1 MKEEKCDVVDIWEVL
16 GKRWSL
22 HILKNLSTNGII
34 RFNELKRLI
43 PEISST
49 VLSQRLLELER
60 EGLISRKIYSEVPVR
75 VEYSL
80 TPRTKELETILQQLN
95 DWINKWK
102 VYEKRKEIKS
112 VTIDHFKI
120 CSHTIKIMKKLIP
133 TGRASNPLIYYIFC
147 NSLF

>member
-60 EGLISRKIYSEVPVR
+60 EGLISKKIYSEIPVR

-102 VYEKRKEIKS
+102 AYEKRKDIKN
-112 VTIDHFKI
+112 VTA
-120 CSHTIKIMKKLIP
+120 TISKSAPI
-133 TGRASNPLIYYIFC
+133 S
-147 NSLF
+147 

>member
-22 HILKNLSTNGII
+22 HILKNLSTNGTV

-43 PEISST
+43 PDISST

-60 EGLISRKIYSEVPVR
+60 EGLISKRIYSEIPVR

-80 TPRTKELETILQQLN
+80 TLRTKELETILQQLS
-95 DWINKWK
+95 DWISKWK
-102 VYEKRKEIKS
+102 VYEMRKEIKNMTTTMSKS
-112 VTIDHFKI
+112 V
-120 CSHTIKIMKKLIP
+120 P
-133 TGRASNPLIYYIFC
+133 TS
-147 NSLF
+147 

>member
-43 PEISST
+43 PEISRT

-60 EGLISRKIYSEVPVR
+60 EGLISKKIYSEIPVR

-80 TPRTKELETILQQLN
+80 TPRTKELETILQQLS

-102 VYEKRKEIKS
+102 VYEKRKDTKS
-112 VTIDHFKI
+112 VTT
-120 CSHTIKIMKKLIP
+120 TISKSAP
-133 TGRASNPLIYYIFC
+133 TS
-147 NSLF
+147 

>member
-22 HILKNLSTNGII
+22 HILKNLSINGII

-60 EGLISRKIYSEVPVR
+60 EVLISKKIYSEIPVR

-80 TPRTKELETILQQLN
+80 TPRTKELEIILQQLN
-95 DWINKWK
+95 DWINRWK
-102 VYEKRKEIKS
+102 AYEKRKETKS
-112 VTIDHFKI
+112 VTATTTLN
-120 CSHTIKIMKKLIP
+120 S
-133 TGRASNPLIYYIFC
+133 AST
-147 NSLF
+147 S

>member
-1 MKEEKCDVVDIWEVL
+1 MKEEKCDVVNIWEVL

-60 EGLISRKIYSEVPVR
+60 EGLISKKIYSEIPVR

-95 DWINKWK
+95 DWINRWK
-102 VYEKRKEIKS
+102 GYEKRKEIKG
-112 VTIDHFKI
+112 VTA
-120 CSHTIKIMKKLIP
+120 TISKSAPI
-133 TGRASNPLIYYIFC
+133 S
-147 NSLF
+147 

>member
-60 EGLISRKIYSEVPVR
+60 EGLISKKIYSEIPVR

-95 DWINKWK
+95 DWINRWK
-102 VYEKRKEIKS
+102 GYEKRKEIKN
-112 VTIDHFKI
+112 VTATLSK
-120 CSHTIKIMKKLIP
+120 S
-133 TGRASNPLIYYIFC
+133 AST
-147 NSLF
+147 S

>member
-1 MKEEKCDVVDIWEVL
+1 MKEEKCDVVNIWEVL

-60 EGLISRKIYSEVPVR
+60 EGLISKKIYSEIPVR

-95 DWINKWK
+95 DWINRWK
-102 VYEKRKEIKS
+102 GYEKRKEIKNATA
-112 VTIDHFKI
+112 TISKSAPI
-120 CSHTIKIMKKLIP
+120 S
-133 TGRASNPLIYYIFC
+133 
-147 NSLF
+147 

>member
-60 EGLISRKIYSEVPVR
+60 EGLISKKIYSEIPVR

-80 TPRTKELETILQQLN
+80 TPRTKELETILQQLS

-102 VYEKRKEIKS
+102 VYEKRKDIKS
-112 VTIDHFKI
+112 VTTTITK
-120 CSHTIKIMKKLIP
+120 SAHTL
-133 TGRASNPLIYYIFC
+133 
-147 NSLF
+147 

>member
-43 PEISST
+43 PDISST

-60 EGLISRKIYSEVPVR
+60 EGLISKKIYSEIPVR

-102 VYEKRKEIKS
+102 AYEKRKEIKN
-112 VTIDHFKI
+112 VTA
-120 CSHTIKIMKKLIP
+120 TISKSAPI
-133 TGRASNPLIYYIFC
+133 S
-147 NSLF
+147 

>member
-1 MKEEKCDVVDIWEVL
+1 
-16 GKRWSL
+16 
-22 HILKNLSTNGII
+22 LSTNGTV

-60 EGLISRKIYSEVPVR
+60 EGLISKKIYSEFPVR

-80 TPRTKELETILQQLN
+80 THRTKELETILKQLSV
-95 DWINKWK
+95 WISKWK

-112 VTIDHFKI
+112 MTTTISK
-120 CSHTIKIMKKLIP
+120 SVP
-133 TGRASNPLIYYIFC
+133 TS
-147 NSLF
+147 

>member
-60 EGLISRKIYSEVPVR
+60 EGLISKKIYSEIPVR

-102 VYEKRKEIKS
+102 AYEKRKEIKN
-112 VTIDHFKI
+112 VTATLSK
-120 CSHTIKIMKKLIP
+120 S
-133 TGRASNPLIYYIFC
+133 AST
-147 NSLF
+147 S

>member
-60 EGLISRKIYSEVPVR
+60 EGLISKKIYSEIPVR

-102 VYEKRKEIKS
+102 AHEKRKEIKN
-112 VTIDHFKI
+112 VTA
-120 CSHTIKIMKKLIP
+120 TISKSAPI
-133 TGRASNPLIYYIFC
+133 S
-147 NSLF
+147 

>member
-22 HILKNLSTNGII
+22 HILKNLSINGII

-60 EGLISRKIYSEVPVR
+60 EGLISKKIYSEIPVR

-95 DWINKWK
+95 DWINRWK
-102 VYEKRKEIKS
+102 GYEKRKEIKN
-112 VTIDHFKI
+112 VTATLSK
-120 CSHTIKIMKKLIP
+120 S
-133 TGRASNPLIYYIFC
+133 AST
-147 NSLF
+147 S

>member
-1 MKEEKCDVVDIWEVL
+1 MKEEKCDVVGIWEIL

-22 HILKNLSTNGII
+22 HILKNLSTNGTI
-34 RFNELKRLI
+34 RFNKLKRLI

-60 EGLISRKIYSEVPVR
+60 QGLISKKIYSEIPVR

-80 TPRTKELETILQQLN
+80 TLRTKELETILQQLS

-112 VTIDHFKI
+112 MTTTISKSD
-120 CSHTIKIMKKLIP
+120 P
-133 TGRASNPLIYYIFC
+133 TS
-147 NSLF
+147 

>member
-60 EGLISRKIYSEVPVR
+60 EGLISKKIYSEIPVR

-102 VYEKRKEIKS
+102 AYEKRKEIKS
-112 VTIDHFKI
+112 VTA
-120 CSHTIKIMKKLIP
+120 TISKSAP
-133 TGRASNPLIYYIFC
+133 TS
-147 NSLF
+147 

>member
-1 MKEEKCDVVDIWEVL
+1 MKEEKCDVVGLWEIL

-22 HILKNLSTNGII
+22 HILKNLSTNKTV

-60 EGLISRKIYSEVPVR
+60 EGLISKKIYSEIPVR

-80 TPRTKELETILQQLN
+80 TLRTKELEAILQQLSV
-95 DWINKWK
+95 WISKWK
-102 VYEKRKEIKS
+102 EYEKRKEIKS
-112 VTIDHFKI
+112 MTTTIAK
-120 CSHTIKIMKKLIP
+120 SPP
-133 TGRASNPLIYYIFC
+133 TS
-147 NSLF
+147 

>member
-22 HILKNLSTNGII
+22 HILKNLSTNGTV

-60 EGLISRKIYSEVPVR
+60 EGLISKKIHLEIPVR

-80 TPRTKELETILQQLN
+80 TPRTKELETILQQLS
-95 DWINKWK
+95 DWISKWK
-102 VYEKRKEIKS
+102 GYEKRKEIKNR
-112 VTIDHFKI
+112 T
-120 CSHTIKIMKKLIP
+120 TP
-133 TGRASNPLIYYIFC
+133 TMSESAPTS
-147 NSLF
+147 

>member
-60 EGLISRKIYSEVPVR
+60 EGLISKKIYSEIPVR

-95 DWINKWK
+95 DWINRWK
-102 VYEKRKEIKS
+102 GYEKRKEIKS
-112 VTIDHFKI
+112 VTATTLN
-120 CSHTIKIMKKLIP
+120 S
-133 TGRASNPLIYYIFC
+133 AST
-147 NSLF
+147 S

>member
-60 EGLISRKIYSEVPVR
+60 EGLISKKIYTEIPVR
-75 VEYSL
+75 IEYSL

-102 VYEKRKEIKS
+102 AYEKRKEIKNATA
-112 VTIDHFKI
+112 TISKSAPI
-120 CSHTIKIMKKLIP
+120 S
-133 TGRASNPLIYYIFC
+133 
-147 NSLF
+147 

>member
-1 MKEEKCDVVDIWEVL
+1 MKEDQCEIADIWEVL

-22 HILKNLSTNGII
+22 HILKNLSTNGTV

-60 EGLISRKIYSEVPVR
+60 EGLVSKKIYSEIPIR

-80 TPRTKELETILQQLN
+80 TIRTKELEIILQQLN
-95 DWINKWK
+95 NWIDKWK
-102 VYEKRKEIKS
+102 IYEKKR
-112 VTIDHFKI
+112 
-120 CSHTIKIMKKLIP
+120 IMAK
-133 TGRASNPLIYYIFC
+133 
-147 NSLF
+147 

>member
-1 MKEEKCDVVDIWEVL
+1 MKEDQCEIADIWEVL

-22 HILKNLSTNGII
+22 HILKNLSTNGTV

-60 EGLISRKIYSEVPVR
+60 EGLVSKKIYSEIPIR

-80 TPRTKELETILQQLN
+80 TIRTKELEIILQQLN
-95 DWINKWK
+95 NWINKWK
-102 VYEKRKEIKS
+102 IYEK
-112 VTIDHFKI
+112 
-120 CSHTIKIMKKLIP
+120 KKVM
-133 TGRASNPLIYYIFC
+133 AK
-147 NSLF
+147 

>member
-1 MKEEKCDVVDIWEVL
+1 MKEEKCDVVGLWEIL

-22 HILKNLSTNGII
+22 HILKNLSTNRTV

-60 EGLISRKIYSEVPVR
+60 EGLISKKIYSEIPVR

-80 TPRTKELETILQQLN
+80 TLRTKELEAILQQLSV
-95 DWINKWK
+95 WISKWK
-102 VYEKRKEIKS
+102 EYEKRKEIKS
-112 VTIDHFKI
+112 MTI
-120 CSHTIKIMKKLIP
+120 TIAKSPP
-133 TGRASNPLIYYIFC
+133 TS
-147 NSLF
+147 

>member
-1 MKEEKCDVVDIWEVL
+1 MKEEKCDVVGLWEIL

-22 HILKNLSTNGII
+22 HILKNLSTNGTV

-60 EGLISRKIYSEVPVR
+60 EGLISKKIYSEIPVR

-80 TPRTKELETILQQLN
+80 TLRTKELETILQQLSV
-95 DWINKWK
+95 WISKWK

-112 VTIDHFKI
+112 MTTTISK
-120 CSHTIKIMKKLIP
+120 SAP
-133 TGRASNPLIYYIFC
+133 TS
-147 NSLF
+147 

>member
-43 PEISST
+43 PDISST

-60 EGLISRKIYSEVPVR
+60 EGLISKKIYSEIPVR

-102 VYEKRKEIKS
+102 AYEKRKEIKS
-112 VTIDHFKI
+112 VTA
-120 CSHTIKIMKKLIP
+120 TISKSAP
-133 TGRASNPLIYYIFC
+133 TS
-147 NSLF
+147 

>member
-1 MKEEKCDVVDIWEVL
+1 MKEEKCGVVDIWEVL

-22 HILKNLSTNGII
+22 HILKNLNTNGII

-49 VLSQRLLELER
+49 VLSQRLLDLER
-60 EGLISRKIYSEVPVR
+60 EGLISKKIYSEIPVR

-102 VYEKRKEIKS
+102 AYEKRNEIKNATA
-112 VTIDHFKI
+112 TISKSAPI
-120 CSHTIKIMKKLIP
+120 S
-133 TGRASNPLIYYIFC
+133 
-147 NSLF
+147 

>member
-60 EGLISRKIYSEVPVR
+60 EGLISKKIYSEIPVR

-80 TPRTKELETILQQLN
+80 TPRTKELEIILQQLN
-95 DWINKWK
+95 DWINRWK
-102 VYEKRKEIKS
+102 AYEKRKETKS
-112 VTIDHFKI
+112 VTATTTLN
-120 CSHTIKIMKKLIP
+120 S
-133 TGRASNPLIYYIFC
+133 AST
-147 NSLF
+147 S

>member
-1 MKEEKCDVVDIWEVL
+1 MKEEKCDVVDIWEIL

-60 EGLISRKIYSEVPVR
+60 EGLISKKIYSEIPVR

-80 TPRTKELETILQQLN
+80 TPRTKELETILQQLS

-102 VYEKRKEIKS
+102 VYEKRKDIKS
-112 VTIDHFKI
+112 VTTTISK
-120 CSHTIKIMKKLIP
+120 SAHTL
-133 TGRASNPLIYYIFC
+133 
-147 NSLF
+147 

>member
-1 MKEEKCDVVDIWEVL
+1 MKEEKCDVVDIWEIL

-60 EGLISRKIYSEVPVR
+60 EGLISKKIYSEIPVR

-95 DWINKWK
+95 DWINRWK
-102 VYEKRKEIKS
+102 AYEKRKETKS
-112 VTIDHFKI
+112 VTATTTLN
-120 CSHTIKIMKKLIP
+120 S
-133 TGRASNPLIYYIFC
+133 AST
-147 NSLF
+147 S

>member
-43 PEISST
+43 PDISST

-60 EGLISRKIYSEVPVR
+60 EGLISKKIYSEIPIR

-102 VYEKRKEIKS
+102 AYEKRKEIKS
-112 VTIDHFKI
+112 VTA
-120 CSHTIKIMKKLIP
+120 TISKSAP
-133 TGRASNPLIYYIFC
+133 TS
-147 NSLF
+147 

>member
-1 MKEEKCDVVDIWEVL
+1 MKEEKCDVVNIWEVL

-60 EGLISRKIYSEVPVR
+60 EGLISKKIYSEIPVR

-102 VYEKRKEIKS
+102 AYEKRKEIKNATA
-112 VTIDHFKI
+112 TISKSAPI
-120 CSHTIKIMKKLIP
+120 S
-133 TGRASNPLIYYIFC
+133 
-147 NSLF
+147 

>member
-1 MKEEKCDVVDIWEVL
+1 MKEEKCDVVGLWEIL

-22 HILKNLSTNGII
+22 HILKNLSTNRTV

-60 EGLISRKIYSEVPVR
+60 EGLISKKIYSEIPVR

-80 TPRTKELETILQQLN
+80 TLRTKELEAILQQLSV
-95 DWINKWK
+95 WISKWK

-112 VTIDHFKI
+112 MTTTMSKSVST
-120 CSHTIKIMKKLIP
+120 S
-133 TGRASNPLIYYIFC
+133 
-147 NSLF
+147 